1 MTIAISS
8 CRTLPSA
15 SAPASASGYHQ
26 RMARS
31 IHGTPAGLA
40 PALVA
45 LIALAALAGGCAAS
59 GVLAACGGTTAGG
72 TTSGAGPAASAAAG
86 PTSEQAQRAG
96 ADARSVLTDLA
107 YAGASPSQKLDLYL
121 PAAGTSPYP
130 VILYIHGGGF
140 SGGDKAGGHLAPVL
154 AALSRGYAV
163 ASINYRLSGEATFPA
178 QINDVKAAIR
188 WLRAGAARHELDP
201 ARIAAWGGSAGGN
214 LAALT
219 GTSGGVAALSDPG
232 QGNAGRSERV
242 QAVVDWYG
250 PISFLRTDADVRT
263 AGFGRTGNN
272 GPESFLSQ
280 YLGAA
285 LPTVPG
291 KVRAADPTTYI
302 SADDPPFFIEHGTA
316 DGTVPVQQST
326 RFAAALETTLGP
338 AKVTLELLPGAGHVD
353 AAFFTPENVDLI
365 LDWLDEQLK

>member
-1 MTIAISS
+1 MTSIIRS
-8 CRTLPSA
+8 CCTLPSA
-15 SAPASASGYHQ
+15 SAWGYHQ

-31 IHGTPAGLA
+31 IHGTPAGLT

-59 GVLAACGGTTAGG
+59 GVLAACGGTT
-72 TTSGAGPAASAAAG
+72 SGAGPEASAHAAAG

-121 PAAGTSPYP
+121 PATGTAPYP

-154 AALSRGYAV
+154 AALPRGYAV
-163 ASINYRLSGEATFPA
+163 ASVNYRLSGEATFPA

-201 ARIAAWGGSAGGN
+201 TRIAAWGGSAGGN
-214 LAALT
+214 LAALA
-219 GTSGGVAALSDPG
+219 GTSGGVAALSDPD

-250 PISFLRTDADVRT
+250 PISFLRTDADVRA
-263 AGFGRTGNN
+263 AGFGRTGSN

-316 DGTVPVQQST
+316 DATVPVQQST

-338 AKVTLELLPGAGHVD
+338 AEVTLVLLPGAGHVD
-353 AAFFTPENVDLI
+353 AAFFTPENIDLI
-365 LDWLDEQLK
+365 LDWLDEQLR